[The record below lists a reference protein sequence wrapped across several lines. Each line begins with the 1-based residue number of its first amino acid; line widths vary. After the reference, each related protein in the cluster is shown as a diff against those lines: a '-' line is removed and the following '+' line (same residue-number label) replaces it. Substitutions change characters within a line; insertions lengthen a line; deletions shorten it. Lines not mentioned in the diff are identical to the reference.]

1 MRWARRSAWLLSVT
15 TLVVTAIGLALLV
28 WDWSTPVP
36 SGSFGV
42 RGFSGLWAVGF
53 GLVGA
58 LLTRRRPGHPVGWI
72 FAAAG
77 MLAAA
82 DFASFEYALAT
93 VVGHRDL
100 PAGEYVGWLQL
111 WIWVPFVALIT
122 VYLPLLFPDGRLP
135 GPGWRPVSWAAAGCG
150 VIAATGLAVTPG
162 VVVNLRALR
171 NPFGVHPAAVS
182 NTAIDVGLAGLLGCV
197 VLAVWSLLVRA
208 RRGTSVERQQIKWLA
223 YAGCLVAATLV
234 PSTIM
239 SLSTGTAARIAEGAL
254 MIAIVT
260 VPAAVAVAVLKYRLY
275 EIDRIISRTLA
286 YVVVTGLMAGVY
298 AGLVLLATR
307 VLGVTTPPAVAAATL
322 AAAAL
327 FNPLRHRVQ
336 RMVDRRFNRARYD
349 ADKTVAAFAS
359 RLQDAVDLD
368 AAQADL
374 VGVVQHALE
383 PAHISVWIRPR
394 E

>member
-1 MRWARRSAWLLSVT
+1 LLSVT

-42 RGFSGLWAVGF
+42 RGFSGVWAVGF

-77 MLAAA
+77 MLAAV
-82 DFASFEYALAT
+82 DFASFEYALAA

-100 PAGEYVGWLQL
+100 PAGEYMGWLQL
-111 WIWVPFVALIT
+111 WIWVPFDALIT

-135 GPGWRPVSWAAAGCG
+135 GPRWRLVSWAAAGCG
-150 VIAATGLAVTPG
+150 VTAASGLAIAPG
-162 VVVNLRALR
+162 IVANLRALR
-171 NPFGVHPAAVS
+171 NPFGVPPGAVPD
-182 NTAIDVGLAGLLGCV
+182 TAIAVGLAGLLGCAV
-197 VLAVWSLLVRA
+197 VAVWSLLVRA
-208 RRGTSVERQQIKWLA
+208 RRGTPAERQQIKWLA

-234 PSTIM
+234 PSTIL
-239 SLSTGTAARIAEGAL
+239 SQSTGTAARIAEGAL

-260 VPAAVAVAVLKYRLY
+260 VPVAVAVAVLKYRLY

-336 RMVDRRFNRARYD
+336 RVVDRRFNRPRYD

-368 AAQADL
+368 AVQADL

-383 PAHISVWIRPR
+383 PAHISVRIRPR

>member
-1 MRWARRSAWLLSVT
+1 MPVSTFRRS
-15 TLVVTAIGLALLV
+15 
-28 WDWSTPVP
+28 
-36 SGSFGV
+36 
-42 RGFSGLWAVGF
+42 
-53 GLVGA
+53 GA
-58 LLTRRRPGHPVGWI
+58 
-72 FAAAG
+72 
-77 MLAAA
+77 
-82 DFASFEYALAT
+82 
-93 VVGHRDL
+93 L

-122 VYLPLLFPDGRLP
+122 VYLPLLFPAGRLP
-135 GPGWRPVSWAAAGCG
+135 GPRWRPVSWAAAGCG
-150 VIAATGLAVTPG
+150 VTAASGLAIAPG

-171 NPFGVHPAAVS
+171 NPFGVHPAAVPD
-182 NTAIDVGLAGLLGCV
+182 TVIAVGLAGLLGCA

-208 RRGTSVERQQIKWLA
+208 RRGTPAERQQIKWLA

-234 PSTIM
+234 PSTIL
-239 SLSTGTAARIAEGAL
+239 SQSTGTAARIAEGAL

-260 VPAAVAVAVLKYRLY
+260 VPVAVAVAVLKYRLY

-286 YVVVTGLMAGVY
+286 YLVVTGLMAGVY

-336 RMVDRRFNRARYD
+336 RVVDRRFNRARYD
-349 ADKTVAAFAS
+349 ADKTVTAFAS

-368 AAQADL
+368 AVQADL

-383 PAHISVWIRPR
+383 PAHISVRIRPR